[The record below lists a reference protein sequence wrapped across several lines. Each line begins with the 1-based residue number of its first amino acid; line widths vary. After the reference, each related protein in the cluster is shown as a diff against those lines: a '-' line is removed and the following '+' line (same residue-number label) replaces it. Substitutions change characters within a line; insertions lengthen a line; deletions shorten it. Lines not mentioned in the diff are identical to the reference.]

1 MTRLT
6 KMYICTNRWGSSQKI
21 KLEKFHTLASSHP
34 LIFPNFILRANIMH
48 IFCTINLIQCCIFS
62 KFSIYHSYRQL
73 YQQLSKAPLYTYQK
87 QYNTQKSLHYSLS
100 LYGIRDLIVH
110 TSLDPKKILT
120 YVNSKPTIQITAAT
134 HLTTRLTATN
144 FPIWRKQVEY
154 TLVRLELEDF
164 IIGDSNQHVKQIDIA
179 RTKCFIQQFLEV
191 A

>member
-87 QYNTQKSLHYSLS
+87 QYNTQKSLHYSFS
-100 LYGIRDLIVH
+100 LYFKLVKLQHLILSYKITIYYQIIYH
-110 TSLDPKKILT
+110 TNIINEHKLK
-120 YVNSKPTIQITAAT
+120 
-134 HLTTRLTATN
+134 
-144 FPIWRKQVEY
+144 
-154 TLVRLELEDF
+154 TL
-164 IIGDSNQHVKQIDIA
+164 INKY
-179 RTKCFIQQFLEV
+179 K
-191 A
+191 